1 MMNKLGIKMEVFE
14 YPRHLGYQC
23 AQDPAQWAKIDI
35 PGADPLDPPKDD
47 RECNV
52 NVPVY
57 NNATPL
63 IALCRKSE
71 AVNPGQLE
79 EMVAL
84 LVAKGAKVNQKSTD
98 GMTAIMWAVMNNN
111 TALAKQLLRL
121 GPSTQSI
128 GQCLDNERPDAHL
141 DKVGFDPWTPPNNN
155 QKEQTRIN
163 IIAIISVHA
172 AINV

>member
-14 YPRHLGYQC
+14 YPRLLGYYR

-111 TALAKQLLRL
+111 TGLAKQLFTAGAAPDTVDQLKVSL
-121 GPSTQSI
+121 
-128 GQCLDNERPDAHL
+128 LDNAMSGQMRTLVKSTL
-141 DKVGFDPWTPPNNN
+141 DSWTPPNNN
-155 QKEQTRIN
+155 QEGAN
-163 IIAIISVHA
+163 
-172 AINV
+172 